1 MSDVFRFFQIR
12 QPQKAAVSQVVSLG
26 ISTHVAIPVGP
37 GLSATQQAMNLPFL
51 LGLTGAASVLSPSGG
66 TSTAKPAAPF
76 YDRLRAAYDTG
87 DVNQF
92 IRVASDFFLTS
103 AVHKLSDLLPISQ
116 AAYALF
122 DGMGTIIQKP
132 LIDNFFARY
141 GVEDLNAYLQRDLVN
156 EVGRVNDT
164 ILALEALRLHGMQRE
179 LSHTRLLK
187 ALYAVAI
194 AYALRGRDVKNWTVA
209 PLTSLFQMTIY
220 VPGWVWQLDPCRR
233 VVQDGSPAGAVATSP
248 GAAAELAAS
257 PLIQQANAVS
267 IYNEAVNQPPNE
279 KLCECTCDDRCVPQ
293 SPCCAEVKSFITDLL
308 IVRETLQCYLPADI
322 SYIENVL
329 AGEKRIRK
337 HDSLVQVQQTQVTDT
352 TVTTS
357 QELDHQVSTRFDLSN
372 QTQKTIDTD
381 SQFSAGLTA
390 NQSWGTG
397 NATITANA
405 SMSTSVST
413 SEQTA
418 QNYARDVVDR
428 SVSTIQKSVQQ
439 LVSISTLNRTRDI
452 NTHVF
457 DRTGQALTVGIYT
470 WVNKTLREQVFSYG
484 RRMVYEFILPEPAA
498 LYKALLIRSFGL
510 DATFPGG
517 APPVA
522 PPPATGITAANYLS
536 LVNTYG
542 VDDAPAPPDTT
553 KTVTLDFSG
562 DFGGEHWGLFTGW
575 VYSGA
580 HTDTGMI
587 SVPDGYAATSMSG
600 SCGRNY
606 NGRTSTAYVKI
617 NLGTNDLMWQL
628 NAADIGG
635 PVNLVPPLEGQL
647 QSVCDTYNVTNYS
660 AHLIVQCTVKADVLL
675 TWQFAVHKSLV
686 AAYQN
691 QLDAY
696 NTSLAAFNS
705 AQADKATAMQN
716 YISNRDPFYNREAER
731 TELKRLAISWL
742 TCQFFDQFNAM
753 KQRVQPCGLPQ
764 MNLHQADEQGK
775 IVRFWEQAI
784 DWDLMTYLFYPY
796 FWGRKCTWAD
806 KIAEDTGDGLF
817 DKFMQAGSARVQVPV
832 AEGFEDDM
840 LYWENTGQIWGQD
853 GEPPINDMDP
863 HWVSMVQEI
872 KHQQDCYLNDR
883 EGGVD
888 TNPPSSVVTIKGS
901 DRYWDPVSGAV
912 DPNAV
917 AADID
922 REISID
928 TVIYRIVAIA
938 LDPSSP
944 SYNALNPDSMWWDVT
959 LDRPY
964 EGAAATGLPYAVGA
978 KYVGAPWI
986 VTVPTDLIWL
996 KNDTYCLPCY
1006 PVTCKGP

>member
-1 MSDVFRFFQIR
+1 MSDVFRFFQSR
-12 QPQKAAVSQVVSLG
+12 QPQKAAVQQVVSLG
-26 ISTHVAIPVGP
+26 ISTHVAVPVG
-37 GLSATQQAMNLPFL
+37 STQQGMLPFL
-51 LGLTGAASVLSPSGG
+51 LPLTGAASVLAPSGG
-66 TSTAKPAAPF
+66 TGTARLAASF
-76 YDRLRAAYDTG
+76 YDTLRAAYDTG
-87 DVNQF
+87 DINQF

-103 AVHKLSDLLPISQ
+103 AIRKLSDLHPISQ

-122 DGMGTIIQKP
+122 DGMGTIIQRP
-132 LIDNFFARY
+132 PVDSFFAQY
-141 GVEDLNAYLQRDLVN
+141 ADEDVIAYLRRDLAG

-164 ILALEALRLHGMQRE
+164 ILALEALRLHGAQHD

-187 ALYAVAI
+187 TLYGVAM
-194 AYALRGRDVKNWTVA
+194 AHALRGRDPKGWTVA
-209 PLTSLFQMTIY
+209 PLTSLFQMAVY
-220 VPGWVWQLDPCRR
+220 VPGWVWQIDPCRR
-233 VVQDGSPAGAVATSP
+233 VVQGAAQTGGGAVAPSS
-248 GAAAELAAS
+248 GAAAELAGS
-257 PLIQQANAVS
+257 PLVQQANAVAL
-267 IYNEAVNQPPNE
+267 YNEAVNQPPNE

-308 IVRETLQCYLPADI
+308 IVRETLQCYIPADI

-352 TVTTS
+352 MVTTS
-357 QELDHQVSTRFDLSN
+357 QELDHQVSTRFDLSSE
-372 QTQKTIDTD
+372 TQNTIDKD

-397 NATITANA
+397 NATLTANA

-418 QNYARDVVDR
+418 QHYARDVVDR
-428 SVSTIQKSVQQ
+428 SVSTIQKSVRQI
-439 LVSISTLNRTRDI
+439 VSRSMLSRTREI

-457 DRTGQALTVGIYT
+457 DRTGQDLTVGIYT
-470 WVNKTLREQVFSYG
+470 WVSKTLKEQVFSYG
-484 RRMVYEFILPEPAA
+484 RRMVYEFILPEPGA
-498 LYKALLIRSFGL
+498 LYKVLLIRSFGL
-510 DATFPGG
+510 DAKFTGG
-517 APPVA
+517 PQPVA
-522 PPPATGITAANYLS
+522 PPHASGITTANYQGL
-536 LVNTYG
+536 LDTYG
-542 VDDAPAPPDTT
+542 VDDAPAPPDAT
-553 KTVTLDFSG
+553 KNVTLDFSG
-562 DFGGEHWGLFTGW
+562 DFGGEHYVLFQGW

-580 HTDTGMI
+580 HTDTGVI
-587 SVPDGYAATSMSG
+587 SVPTGYAATSMSG
-600 SCGRNY
+600 SAGYNW
-606 NGRTSTAYVKI
+606 NGRTSAASIVI
-617 NLGTNDLMWQL
+617 HLGTNYLQWQL
-628 NAADIGG
+628 NGTQISG
-635 PVNLVPPLEGQL
+635 PVAIVPSLEGQL
-647 QSVCDTYNVTNYS
+647 QAVSDTYNVTNYS
-660 AHLIVQCTVKADVLL
+660 AHLIVQCTVKADVLQA
-675 TWQFAVHKSLV
+675 WQSAVHKLLV

-696 NTSLAAFNS
+696 NTALAAFDA
-705 AQADKATAMQN
+705 AQADKKTAMQD
-716 YISNRDPFYNREAER
+716 YIRNRDPFFNREAER

-764 MNLHQADEQGK
+764 MNLHEADEQGK
-775 IVRFWEQAI
+775 IVRFWEWAI
-784 DWDLMTYLFYPY
+784 DWDFMTYLFYPY
-796 FWGRKCTWAD
+796 FWGRKCTWVD

-853 GEPPINDMDP
+853 GEPPITDSDP
-863 HWVSMVQEI
+863 HWVSMVEEI

-888 TNPPSSVVTIKGS
+888 TNPPSNVVTIKGS

-912 DPNAV
+912 DPNAI
-917 AADID
+917 AADLN
-922 REISID
+922 REISIA

-944 SYNALNPDSMWWDVT
+944 SYDPLHPDSMWWDVT
-959 LDRPY
+959 LDRAY

-1006 PVTCKGP
+1006 PVTCKGG